1 MKGKFIVFEGGE
13 GVGKTT
19 VIKKVEEWLGS
30 KNINF
35 ISTREPGGLKSAEDI
50 RKVIMDNDLLAS
62 TEALLFAAARNEHTI
77 KKIIPALEEGKVVLC
92 DRYVLTSIIY
102 QGILC
107 GCGRDFVCDVNKIC
121 IYPDLTI
128 ILDADP
134 YESIKRI
141 KDNDRE
147 INKFDEMD
155 INFHKKVRGVYLELG
170 EQYLNHEVVDASG
183 TKEEVFGKVTE
194 VIEKYFN
201 L

>member
-50 RKVIMDNDLLAS
+50 RKVIMDNDLSAS

-107 GCGRDFVCDVNKIC
+107 GCGRDFVCDVNKIY

-183 TKEEVFGKVTE
+183 TEEEVFGKVTE

>member
-92 DRYVLTSIIY
+92 DRYALTSIIY

-107 GCGRDFVCDVNKIC
+107 GCGIDFVCDVNKIC
-121 IYPDLTI
+121 IHLDLTI

-134 YESIKRI
+134 YETIKRI

-155 INFHKKVRGVYLELG
+155 INFHKKVRDVYLELG

-183 TKEEVFGKVTE
+183 TKE
-194 VIEKYFN
+194 
-201 L
+201 